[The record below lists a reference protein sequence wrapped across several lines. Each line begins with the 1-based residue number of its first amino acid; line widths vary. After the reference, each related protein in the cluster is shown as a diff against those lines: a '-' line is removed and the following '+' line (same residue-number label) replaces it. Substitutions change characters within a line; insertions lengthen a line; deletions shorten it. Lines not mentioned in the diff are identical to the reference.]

1 MYVIYGDPRYKQMAV
16 QGDQRCLI
24 CKGAQVTQRAVIKG
38 VQLGIDSIE
47 VECFFM
53 NIPLEALTCVHHQ
66 ADKQEVG
73 LKAPTLPSR
82 DQPLNSP
89 LLPVHC
95 L

>member
-1 MYVIYGDPRYKQMAV
+1 MKGASYV
-16 QGDQRCLI
+16 
-24 CKGAQVTQRAVIKG
+24 KGAQVTQSAVIKG
-38 VQLGIDSIE
+38 DQLGIDSINE
-47 VECFFM
+47 DFFFA
-53 NIPLEALTCVHHQ
+53 NIPLEALTCGHHQ
-66 ADKQEVG
+66 TDKQEVE